1 MGAMGTNASFI
12 VTECCKNGN
21 FTMKNWHV
29 ENELAKYQQT
39 VSTCI
44 QWYVLHNLYTAE
56 VC

>member
-1 MGAMGTNASFI
+1 
-12 VTECCKNGN
+12 
-21 FTMKNWHV
+21 MKNWHV